1 MAGRSVVYC
10 LPNENRRFSQREAE
24 ALELNLTQKQV
35 QTLSPQMM
43 QSMEIL
49 QMGSQELLEYIE
61 EAVQEN
67 PVLEP
72 EETYDKQDE
81 FSVLRR
87 KLEWLESTDPQNRY
101 YHQQDTEEED
111 SPLNNFGTVQD
122 DDENLY
128 YYVLSQLRVL
138 ELEPEVMDAGVF
150 LVESLNQN
158 GWLDEP
164 LEALAAGHSCGPEVM
179 AQALEVVQSLEPAG
193 VGARDLAE
201 CLKLQL
207 VRRTPVNE
215 LAVRIVE
222 RHLDALSKSRYG
234 LIARELKASP
244 EEVRAACDVIRSL
257 NPRPGTGFAAREN
270 LTYINPDIIVVSF
283 PDHFELL
290 TNDYYFPTLNIS
302 GYYTRLM
309 KESDDSQVKDYLT
322 GKVRQAKW
330 MVKAIEQRRSTLMA
344 CAECILEFQESFF
357 RKGPGHLVPLS
368 LADVAERIGVHES
381 TVSRAVKEKYIQCSM
396 GVYPLSYFFSRSLGP
411 AAGDE
416 AASPDAAKALLKK
429 LIAGED
435 KKKPLSDQKL
445 CELMTAQG
453 CSLSRRTVAKY
464 RDELHIPSTA
474 GRKQYETSGA
484 F

>member
-1 MAGRSVVYC
+1 M
-10 LPNENRRFSQREAE
+10 
-24 ALELNLTQKQV
+24 ELSMSMKQT

-49 QMGSQELLEYIE
+49 QMGSQELLEYIQDQ
-61 EAVQEN
+61 VQEN
-67 PVLEP
+67 PVLEM
-72 EETYDKQDE
+72 EEKYGKGDDTA
-81 FSVLRR
+81 VLQR
-87 KLEWLESTDPQNRY
+87 KLEWLESTDAQNRY
-101 YHQQDTEEED
+101 YHQQDTEDDEKD
-111 SPLNNFGTVQD
+111 PISNYGTVD
-122 DDENLY
+122 EREENLY
-128 YYVLSQLRVL
+128 LYVLSQLEVMD
-138 ELEPEVMDAGVF
+138 LEPELLPVGRF

-164 LEALAAGHSCGPEVM
+164 LDALAADCGCPPETM
-179 AQALEVVQSLEPAG
+179 EKALEVVQSLEPAG

-290 TNDYYFPTLNIS
+290 TNDYYFPTLNFS

-381 TVSRAVKEKYIQCSM
+381 TVSRVVKDKYIQCSM
-396 GVYPLSYFFSRSLGP
+396 GVYPLSYFFSRSLG
-411 AAGDE
+411 ASGAGGEE

-445 CELMTAQG
+445 CELMSAQG
-453 CSLSRRTVAKY
+453 CTLSRRTVAKY

-474 GRKQYETSGA
+474 GRKLYE
-484 F
+484 

>member
-1 MAGRSVVYC
+1 M
-10 LPNENRRFSQREAE
+10 
-24 ALELNLTQKQV
+24 ELNLTQKQV

-164 LEALAAGHSCGPEVM
+164 LEALAAGHGCGPEVM
-179 AQALEVVQSLEPAG
+179 AQALEVGIQVAGAVETWRWYSPWSPPAWG
-193 VGARDLAE
+193 
-201 CLKLQL
+201 
-207 VRRTPVNE
+207 
-215 LAVRIVE
+215 
-222 RHLDALSKSRYG
+222 
-234 LIARELKASP
+234 
-244 EEVRAACDVIRSL
+244 
-257 NPRPGTGFAAREN
+257 PGTWPSASSSSSCAAR
-270 LTYINPDIIVVSF
+270 
-283 PDHFELL
+283 
-290 TNDYYFPTLNIS
+290 
-302 GYYTRLM
+302 R
-309 KESDDSQVKDYLT
+309 
-322 GKVRQAKW
+322 
-330 MVKAIEQRRSTLMA
+330 
-344 CAECILEFQESFF
+344 
-357 RKGPGHLVPLS
+357 
-368 LADVAERIGVHES
+368 
-381 TVSRAVKEKYIQCSM
+381 
-396 GVYPLSYFFSRSLGP
+396 
-411 AAGDE
+411 
-416 AASPDAAKALLKK
+416 
-429 LIAGED
+429 
-435 KKKPLSDQKL
+435 
-445 CELMTAQG
+445 
-453 CSLSRRTVAKY
+453 
-464 RDELHIPSTA
+464 
-474 GRKQYETSGA
+474 
-484 F
+484 

>member
-1 MAGRSVVYC
+1 M
-10 LPNENRRFSQREAE
+10 
-24 ALELNLTQKQV
+24 ELNLTQKQV

-164 LEALAAGHSCGPEVM
+164 LEALAAGHGCGPEVM

-234 LIARELKASP
+234 LI
-244 EEVRAACDVIRSL
+244 
-257 NPRPGTGFAAREN
+257 PGN
-270 LTYINPDIIVVSF
+270 
-283 PDHFELL
+283 
-290 TNDYYFPTLNIS
+290 
-302 GYYTRLM
+302 
-309 KESDDSQVKDYLT
+309 
-322 GKVRQAKW
+322 
-330 MVKAIEQRRSTLMA
+330 
-344 CAECILEFQESFF
+344 
-357 RKGPGHLVPLS
+357 
-368 LADVAERIGVHES
+368 
-381 TVSRAVKEKYIQCSM
+381 
-396 GVYPLSYFFSRSLGP
+396 
-411 AAGDE
+411 
-416 AASPDAAKALLKK
+416 
-429 LIAGED
+429 
-435 KKKPLSDQKL
+435 
-445 CELMTAQG
+445 
-453 CSLSRRTVAKY
+453 
-464 RDELHIPSTA
+464 
-474 GRKQYETSGA
+474 
-484 F
+484 

>member
-1 MAGRSVVYC
+1 M
-10 LPNENRRFSQREAE
+10 
-24 ALELNLTQKQV
+24 ELNLSQKQT

-72 EETYDKQDE
+72 EENYDKQDE
-81 FSVLRR
+81 FSVLKR

-111 SPLNNFGTVQD
+111 SPLKNYGTVED
-122 DDENLY
+122 EDENLY

-138 ELEPEVMDAGVF
+138 ELEPQVMDAGVF

-164 LEALAAGHSCGPEVM
+164 LEDLAADCGCSLAVMEQALAA
-179 AQALEVVQSLEPAG
+179 VQSLEPAG
-193 VGARDLAE
+193 VGARTLSE

-207 VRRTPVNE
+207 VRRAPVDE

-222 RHLDALSKSRYG
+222 NYLDALSKSRYG
-234 LIARELKASP
+234 LIARELKVTA
-244 EEVRAACDVIRSL
+244 EEVRASCDRIRAL

-290 TNDYYFPTLNIS
+290 SNDYYFPTLHIS

-309 KESDDSQVKDYLT
+309 KESDDGQVRDYLT
-322 GKVRQAKW
+322 DKMRQAKW

-344 CAECILEFQESFF
+344 CAECILELQEAFF
-357 RKGPGHLVPLS
+357 HKGPGHLVPLS
-368 LADVAERIGVHES
+368 LADVAGRIGVHES
-381 TVSRAVKEKYIQCSM
+381 TVSRAVKDKYIQCSM
-396 GVYPLSYFFSRSLGP
+396 GVYPLSYFFSRGLG
-411 AAGDE
+411 ASASAGEE

-429 LIAGED
+429 FIAGED

-445 CELMTAQG
+445 CELMAAQG
-453 CSLSRRTVAKY
+453 CPLSRRTVAKY

-474 GRKQYETSGA
+474 GRKQYES
-484 F
+484 

>member
-1 MAGRSVVYC
+1 M
-10 LPNENRRFSQREAE
+10 
-24 ALELNLTQKQV
+24 ELNLSQKQT

-72 EETYDKQDE
+72 EENYDKQDE

-111 SPLNNFGTVQD
+111 SPLKNYGTVED
-122 DDENLY
+122 EDENLY

-138 ELEPEVMDAGVF
+138 ELEPQVMDAGVF

-164 LEALAAGHSCGPEVM
+164 LEDLAADCGCSLAVMEQALAA
-179 AQALEVVQSLEPAG
+179 VQSLEPAG
-193 VGARDLAE
+193 VGARTLSE

-207 VRRTPVNE
+207 VRRAPVDE
-215 LAVRIVE
+215 LAVRIAE
-222 RHLDALSKSRYG
+222 NYLDALSKSRYG
-234 LIARELKASP
+234 LIARELKVTA
-244 EEVRAACDVIRSL
+244 EEVRASCDRIRAL

-290 TNDYYFPTLNIS
+290 SNDYYFPTLHIS

-309 KESDDSQVKDYLT
+309 KESDDGQVRDYLT
-322 GKVRQAKW
+322 DKMRQAKW

-344 CAECILEFQESFF
+344 CAECILELQEAFF
-357 RKGPGHLVPLS
+357 HKGPGHLVPLS
-368 LADVAERIGVHES
+368 LADVAGRIGVHES
-381 TVSRAVKEKYIQCSM
+381 TVSRAVKDKYIQCSM
-396 GVYPLSYFFSRSLGP
+396 GVYPLSYFFSRGLG
-411 AAGDE
+411 ASASAGEE

-429 LIAGED
+429 FIAGED

-445 CELMTAQG
+445 CQLMAAQG
-453 CSLSRRTVAKY
+453 CPLSRRTVAKY

-474 GRKQYETSGA
+474 GRKQYES
-484 F
+484 

>member
-1 MAGRSVVYC
+1 M
-10 LPNENRRFSQREAE
+10 
-24 ALELNLTQKQV
+24 ELNLTQKQV

-164 LEALAAGHSCGPEVM
+164 LEALAAGHGCGPVP
-179 AQALEVVQSLEPAG
+179 QAPARAPHAGERAGGTYCGAPPGRPVQEPL
-193 VGARDLAE
+193 RPH
-201 CLKLQL
+201 C
-207 VRRTPVNE
+207 
-215 LAVRIVE
+215 
-222 RHLDALSKSRYG
+222 
-234 LIARELKASP
+234 
-244 EEVRAACDVIRSL
+244 
-257 NPRPGTGFAAREN
+257 PGT
-270 LTYINPDIIVVSF
+270 
-283 PDHFELL
+283 
-290 TNDYYFPTLNIS
+290 
-302 GYYTRLM
+302 
-309 KESDDSQVKDYLT
+309 ESQS
-322 GKVRQAKW
+322 
-330 MVKAIEQRRSTLMA
+330 
-344 CAECILEFQESFF
+344 
-357 RKGPGHLVPLS
+357 
-368 LADVAERIGVHES
+368 
-381 TVSRAVKEKYIQCSM
+381 
-396 GVYPLSYFFSRSLGP
+396 
-411 AAGDE
+411 
-416 AASPDAAKALLKK
+416 
-429 LIAGED
+429 
-435 KKKPLSDQKL
+435 
-445 CELMTAQG
+445 
-453 CSLSRRTVAKY
+453 
-464 RDELHIPSTA
+464 
-474 GRKQYETSGA
+474 
-484 F
+484 

>member
-1 MAGRSVVYC
+1 M
-10 LPNENRRFSQREAE
+10 
-24 ALELNLTQKQV
+24 ELNLTQKQV

-164 LEALAAGHSCGPEVM
+164 LEALAAGHGCGPEVM

-222 RHLDALSKSRYG
+222 RHLDALSKSR
-234 LIARELKASP
+234 
-244 EEVRAACDVIRSL
+244 
-257 NPRPGTGFAAREN
+257 
-270 LTYINPDIIVVSF
+270 
-283 PDHFELL
+283 
-290 TNDYYFPTLNIS
+290 
-302 GYYTRLM
+302 
-309 KESDDSQVKDYLT
+309 
-322 GKVRQAKW
+322 
-330 MVKAIEQRRSTLMA
+330 
-344 CAECILEFQESFF
+344 
-357 RKGPGHLVPLS
+357 
-368 LADVAERIGVHES
+368 
-381 TVSRAVKEKYIQCSM
+381 
-396 GVYPLSYFFSRSLGP
+396 
-411 AAGDE
+411 
-416 AASPDAAKALLKK
+416 
-429 LIAGED
+429 
-435 KKKPLSDQKL
+435 
-445 CELMTAQG
+445 
-453 CSLSRRTVAKY
+453 
-464 RDELHIPSTA
+464 
-474 GRKQYETSGA
+474 
-484 F
+484 

>member
-1 MAGRSVVYC
+1 M
-10 LPNENRRFSQREAE
+10 
-24 ALELNLTQKQV
+24 ELNLSQKQT

-72 EETYDKQDE
+72 EENYDKQDE

-111 SPLNNFGTVQD
+111 SPLKNYGTVED
-122 DDENLY
+122 EDENLY

-138 ELEPEVMDAGVF
+138 ELEPQVMDAGVF

-164 LEALAAGHSCGPEVM
+164 LEDLAADCGCSLAVMEQALAA
-179 AQALEVVQSLEPAG
+179 VQSLEPAG
-193 VGARDLAE
+193 VGARTLSE

-207 VRRTPVNE
+207 VRRAPVDE

-222 RHLDALSKSRYG
+222 NYLDALSKSRYG
-234 LIARELKASP
+234 LIARELKVTA
-244 EEVRAACDVIRSL
+244 EEVRASCERIRAL

-290 TNDYYFPTLNIS
+290 SNDYYFPTLHIS

-309 KESDDSQVKDYLT
+309 KESDDGQVRDYLT
-322 GKVRQAKW
+322 DKMRQAKW

-344 CAECILEFQESFF
+344 CAECILELQEAFF
-357 RKGPGHLVPLS
+357 HKGPGHLVPLS
-368 LADVAERIGVHES
+368 LADVAGRIGVHES
-381 TVSRAVKEKYIQCSM
+381 TVSRAVKDKYIQCSM
-396 GVYPLSYFFSRSLGP
+396 GVYPLSYFFSRGLG
-411 AAGDE
+411 ASASAGEE

-429 LIAGED
+429 FIAGED

-445 CELMTAQG
+445 CELMAAQG
-453 CSLSRRTVAKY
+453 CPLSRRTVAKY

-474 GRKQYETSGA
+474 GRKQYES
-484 F
+484 

>member
-1 MAGRSVVYC
+1 M
-10 LPNENRRFSQREAE
+10 
-24 ALELNLTQKQV
+24 ELNLSQKQT

-72 EETYDKQDE
+72 EENSDKQDE

-111 SPLNNFGTVQD
+111 SPLKNYGTVED
-122 DDENLY
+122 EDENLY

-138 ELEPEVMDAGVF
+138 ELEPQVMDAGVF

-164 LEALAAGHSCGPEVM
+164 LEDLAADCGCSLAVMEQALAA
-179 AQALEVVQSLEPAG
+179 VQSLEPAG
-193 VGARDLAE
+193 VGARTLSE

-207 VRRTPVNE
+207 VRRAPVDE

-222 RHLDALSKSRYG
+222 NYLDALSKSRYG
-234 LIARELKASP
+234 LIARELKVTA
-244 EEVRAACDVIRSL
+244 EEVRASCDRIRAL

-290 TNDYYFPTLNIS
+290 SNDYYFPTLHIS

-309 KESDDSQVKDYLT
+309 KESDDGQVRDYLT
-322 GKVRQAKW
+322 DKMRQAKW

-344 CAECILEFQESFF
+344 CAECILELQEAFF
-357 RKGPGHLVPLS
+357 HKGPGHLVPLS
-368 LADVAERIGVHES
+368 LADVAGRIGVHES
-381 TVSRAVKEKYIQCSM
+381 TVSRAVKDKYIQCSM
-396 GVYPLSYFFSRSLGP
+396 GVYPLSYFFSRSLG
-411 AAGDE
+411 ASGAGGEE

-445 CELMTAQG
+445 CELMAAQG
-453 CSLSRRTVAKY
+453 CPLSRRTVAKY

-474 GRKQYETSGA
+474 GRKQYES
-484 F
+484 

>member
-164 LEALAAGHSCGPEVM
+164 LEALAAGHGCGPEVM

-234 LIARELKASP
+234 LIDRELKASP
-244 EEVRAACDVIRSL
+244 EEVR
-257 NPRPGTGFAAREN
+257 
-270 LTYINPDIIVVSF
+270 
-283 PDHFELL
+283 
-290 TNDYYFPTLNIS
+290 
-302 GYYTRLM
+302 
-309 KESDDSQVKDYLT
+309 
-322 GKVRQAKW
+322 
-330 MVKAIEQRRSTLMA
+330 
-344 CAECILEFQESFF
+344 
-357 RKGPGHLVPLS
+357 
-368 LADVAERIGVHES
+368 
-381 TVSRAVKEKYIQCSM
+381 
-396 GVYPLSYFFSRSLGP
+396 

-445 CELMTAQG
+445 CELMSAQG

>member
-1 MAGRSVVYC
+1 M
-10 LPNENRRFSQREAE
+10 
-24 ALELNLTQKQV
+24 ELNLSQKQT

-72 EETYDKQDE
+72 EENYDKQDE
-81 FSVLRR
+81 FSILRR

-111 SPLNNFGTVQD
+111 NPLKNYGTVED
-122 DDENLY
+122 EDENLY

-138 ELEPEVMDAGVF
+138 ELDPQVMEAGVF

-164 LEALAAGHSCGPEVM
+164 LEDLAADCGQPLTVM
-179 AQALEVVQSLEPAG
+179 ERALSAIQSLEPAG
-193 VGARDLAE
+193 VGARNLAE

-207 VRRTPVNE
+207 VRRTPVDQ

-222 RHLDALSKSRYG
+222 DYLDALSKSRYG
-234 LIARELKASP
+234 LIARELKVSQ
-244 EEVRAACDVIRSL
+244 EEVRASCDRIRKL

-290 TNDYYFPTLNIS
+290 SNDYYFPTLHIS
-302 GYYTRLM
+302 GYYSRLM
-309 KESDDSQVKDYLT
+309 KESDDAQVKDYLT
-322 GKVRQAKW
+322 DKMRQAKW

-344 CAECILEFQESFF
+344 CAECILERQETFF

-368 LADVAERIGVHES
+368 LADVAGRIGVHES
-381 TVSRAVKEKYIQCSM
+381 TVSRAVKDKYIQCSM
-396 GVYPLSYFFSRSLGP
+396 GVYPLSYFFSRSLGTHS
-411 AAGDE
+411 AGGE
-416 AASPDAAKALLKK
+416 ETASPDAAKALLKK

-435 KKKPLSDQKL
+435 RKKPLSDQKL
-445 CELMTAQG
+445 CQLMTEQG
-453 CSLSRRTVAKY
+453 CPLSRRTVAKY

-474 GRKQYETSGA
+474 GRKQYE
-484 F
+484 

>member
-1 MAGRSVVYC
+1 M
-10 LPNENRRFSQREAE
+10 
-24 ALELNLTQKQV
+24 ELNLTQKQV

-164 LEALAAGHSCGPEVM
+164 LEALAAGHGCGPEVM

-222 RHLDALSKSRYG
+222 RRLRRDPLPQPPPRNRLRRPGESNLHQPRHHRGQLPRPL
-234 LIARELKASP
+234 
-244 EEVRAACDVIRSL
+244 RAA
-257 NPRPGTGFAAREN
+257 
-270 LTYINPDIIVVSF
+270 
-283 PDHFELL
+283 
-290 TNDYYFPTLNIS
+290 
-302 GYYTRLM
+302 
-309 KESDDSQVKDYLT
+309 
-322 GKVRQAKW
+322 
-330 MVKAIEQRRSTLMA
+330 
-344 CAECILEFQESFF
+344 
-357 RKGPGHLVPLS
+357 
-368 LADVAERIGVHES
+368 
-381 TVSRAVKEKYIQCSM
+381 
-396 GVYPLSYFFSRSLGP
+396 
-411 AAGDE
+411 
-416 AASPDAAKALLKK
+416 
-429 LIAGED
+429 
-435 KKKPLSDQKL
+435 DQ
-445 CELMTAQG
+445 
-453 CSLSRRTVAKY
+453 
-464 RDELHIPSTA
+464 
-474 GRKQYETSGA
+474 
-484 F
+484 